1 MIRRLSRTYADISK
15 VIIQELPL
23 HQEEL
28 TRIIGY
34 YVQPKDGSH
43 YVRLFAD
50 AQFYSCRFHMM
61 LPILMLMTLVP
72 RLISQLFES
81 EIFIQIG
88 GQDFQIQRD
97 IFTGPGDKPNYF
109 SLDFATFFS
118 NPGEVFPG
126 LDCGGLLRPPSIKPA
141 NVPDHSADVFADLLH
156 MLRGYPL
163 HIRDKY
169 HRADLVR
176 DARYY
181 HFRGLEQK
189 IIFHDISYNA
199 ERQTSEITLRI
210 EDLKQS
216 GISFARDASPSDR
229 SPLGGWVNYSRPF
242 VDETNYELIV
252 EVGDEC
258 TKIELRSMRAEF
270 FGEVKARIS
279 SLFQVVANKMNLP
292 TDQPL
297 GLMMSAGG
305 AAALPVSPGNTPL
318 SEERVK
324 IRIDRD
330 AHVILDGEEYD
341 TVALEYEV
349 DVQDPTTPSNECP
362 LIPSSAALIS
372 SSSWPDITQ
381 PNRNSTS
388 RPQSVRPPPR
398 KRKRQGTLDEFGEWI
413 VKKGQWR
420 LRVQPRL
427 DTGRVEDGKMEVV
440 MVAVKLD
447 AVSGQRGR
455 NAGRDFLTL

>member
-1 MIRRLSRTYADISK
+1 MA
-15 VIIQELPL
+15 
-23 HQEEL
+23 L
-28 TRIIGY
+28 TMSDY
-34 YVQPKDGSH
+34 LQTPN
-43 YVRLFAD
+43 F
-50 AQFYSCRFHMM
+50 
-61 LPILMLMTLVP
+61 ILVSFCILLEVLQLTTSVP

-88 GQDFQIQRD
+88 GRDFQIQRD

-109 SLDFATFFS
+109 SLDFAAFFS
-118 NPGEVFPG
+118 SPSEIFPG
-126 LDCGGLLRPPSIKPA
+126 LDSNGLLRPPSIKPA

-163 HIRDKY
+163 HIRDKH
-169 HRADLVR
+169 HRADLLR

-189 IIFHDISYNA
+189 LIYHDISYNV
-199 ERQTSEITLRI
+199 ERQNFEIIVRI

-216 GISFARDASPSDR
+216 GISFVGDASPSDR

-252 EVGDEC
+252 ELGEEC
-258 TKIELRSMRAEF
+258 TKIDLRCMRAEF
-270 FGEVKARIS
+270 FGDVKARIS

-292 TDQPL
+292 TNQPL
-297 GLMMSAGG
+297 GLMMTSGG
-305 AAALPVSPGNTPL
+305 AAAQSVSPGNTPL

-330 AHVILDGEEYD
+330 AHLILDGVEHD
-341 TVALEYEV
+341 TEAPENEIEI
-349 DVQDPTTPSNECP
+349 QDSTFLSIERPFIPSPTPLTPSMTSNQNP
-362 LIPSSAALIS
+362 AI
-372 SSSWPDITQ
+372 
-381 PNRNSTS
+381 S
-388 RPQSVRPPPR
+388 RPPSVRPPPR
-398 KRKRQGTLDEFGEWI
+398 KRKRLGTLDEFGEWI
-413 VKKGQWR
+413 IKKGQWR
-420 LRVQPRL
+420 LKVQPRV
-427 DTGRVEDGKMEVV
+427 DTAKQEEGRMEIV

-455 NAGRDFLTL
+455 NAGRDFLTV